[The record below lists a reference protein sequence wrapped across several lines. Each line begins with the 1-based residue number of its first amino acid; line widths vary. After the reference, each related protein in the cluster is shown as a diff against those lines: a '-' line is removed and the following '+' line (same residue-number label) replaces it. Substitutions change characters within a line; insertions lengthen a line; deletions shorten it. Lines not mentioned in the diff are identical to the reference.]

1 MHIGSWESGCR
12 NLDLEVAWE
21 VTTAVSGP
29 GYVIDSAVSDKLSP
43 LSGPQFK

>member
-1 MHIGSWESGCR
+1 MHIESWESGYR

-21 VTTAVSGP
+21 VTIAVSGP
-29 GYVIDSAVSDKLSP
+29 GSVTDPAVSDKLSP